1 MSSEFLTIRLGW
13 KEHPDE
19 RAGYA
24 EGMSTQEI
32 LEAGL
37 KRWVLKASRAIECKK
52 VLILHPELSILAAR
66 DIRGIVKSE
75 EDPGRYEILGWHVD
89 ENGNPLDGREAAEEQ
104 ELLGAKVLRGPSQNP
119 IAYISPD
126 RIA

>member
-1 MSSEFLTIRLGW
+1 MASEFLTIRLGW

-19 RAGYA
+19 RTGYA

-37 KRWVLKASRAIECKK
+37 KAWVLKASRAIECKK

-75 EDPGRYEILGWHVD
+75 EDPGRYEILGWNVD
-89 ENGNPLDGREAAEEQ
+89 ENGNPLDSCEAAEEQ
-104 ELLGAKVLRGPSQNP
+104 ELLGVKVPRGTSQNP

-126 RIA
+126 KIV